1 MRVPYS
7 TIWQRRLFVR
17 HLAAVAPIIM
27 LVGRSEAAVC
37 RTIALSA
44 FRLADDAIDL
54 IREAIALIDRGATT
68 FTPASRKISRLDKSA
83 GHATQARSRG
93 TPRDS
98 SRVRLRQRHLAYVLL
113 TLALCRCNLLYG

>member
-83 GHATQARSRG
+83 GHATQDAQPRHPPRQFARASPA
-93 TPRDS
+93 TPS
-98 SRVRLRQRHLAYVLL
+98 CVCVAYAGVMPL
-113 TLALCRCNLLYG
+113 

>member
-54 IREAIALIDRGATT
+54 IREAIALIDRGATR
-68 FTPASRKISRLDKSA
+68 FAPASRRFRGLMRAPGTRRK
-83 GHATQARSRG
+83 TRSRG
-93 TPRDS
+93 TP
-98 SRVRLRQRHLAYVLL
+98 A
-113 TLALCRCNLLYG
+113 